1 LETVYNGIA
10 DEMPAF
16 LAELEQEDRI
26 NNQESAA

>member
-1 LETVYNGIA
+1 MGNRLHGIA

-26 NNQESAA
+26 DNQETAA